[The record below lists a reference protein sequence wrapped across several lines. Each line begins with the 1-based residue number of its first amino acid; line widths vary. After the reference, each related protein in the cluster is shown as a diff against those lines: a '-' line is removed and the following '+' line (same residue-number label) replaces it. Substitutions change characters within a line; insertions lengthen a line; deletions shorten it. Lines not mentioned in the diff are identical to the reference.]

1 MCTHHLYSAGA
12 RDGDQPVSG
21 GWPTRARTASC
32 VKLLAGSPIVRLRR
46 GIGVLAIGFA
56 HPGVLA
62 PSKRFLYRSPD
73 KLGAL
78 SFGRWCDLV
87 QRFVRCIVEL
97 D

>member
-1 MCTHHLYSAGA
+1 MATGRFST
-12 RDGDQPVSG
+12 
-21 GWPTRARTASC
+21 GWPVRVQTASF
-32 VKLLAGSPIVRLRR
+32 VKLLAGKPIVRRR

-62 PSKRFLYRSPD
+62 PSKRFLDRSTD
-73 KLGAL
+73 KLGPL

-87 QRFVRCIVEL
+87 QRFVRCVVKL